1 MSGLKT
7 YHLRITLRTETRV
20 VLGEHKGAAL
30 RGALINALR
39 RHYCT
44 APLLSAGDPARQAHT
59 AECPV
64 CRLVA
69 AEDLSRTRGSD
80 IPRPYVLEPPL
91 HSQTTYMRGDLL
103 IFRLGLFGDA
113 ADLYPFLL
121 TAVLQMGHE
130 GLGRPIHE
138 GRRGTL
144 SVRRIEAV
152 NPLTREQVM
161 LMGEAD
167 QPVTAEPT
175 LPVTHELVQR
185 ESARWPADRITV
197 RFLTPTRITANGRL
211 AHSAQFQ
218 PFFQR
223 LLERIIDLWRAYA
236 GSDPPLDAR
245 TLIEHA
251 AHIRLVADETR
262 WVELESTSGRTGR
275 RIPIGGYMGNATY
288 SGELRPLIPWLL
300 WGTCLH
306 VGKNAVKGDGWF
318 EMLPQDEGG
327 QAWPLLS
334 T

>member
-1 MSGLKT
+1 MVSGFKT
-7 YHLRITLRTETRV
+7 YHLRISLRAETTV

-44 APLLSAGDPARQAHT
+44 APLLPARDPARQAHT
-59 AECPV
+59 GECPV

-69 AEDLSRTRGSD
+69 AEDPARARGSD
-80 IPRPYVLEPPL
+80 LPRPYVIDPPL
-91 HSQTTYMRGDLL
+91 GGHTTYLTGDLL
-103 IFRLGLFGDA
+103 TFRLGVFGSA

-121 TAVLQMGHE
+121 TALLQMGHE

-152 NPLTREQVM
+152 NPLTREQVI
-161 LMGEAD
+161 LMGEGD
-167 QPVTAEPT
+167 RPVRAEPT

-185 ESARWPADRITV
+185 EAARWPADRVTV
-197 RFLTPTRITANGRL
+197 RFLTPTRVTARGRL
-211 AHSAQFQ
+211 VHSAQFQ

-223 LLERIIDLWRAYA
+223 LVERMMDLWRAY
-236 GSDPPLDAR
+236 GDSDPPLDAR
-245 TLIEHA
+245 ALMERA
-251 AHIRLVADETR
+251 AHVRLVADETQ
-262 WVELESTSGRTGR
+262 WAEVESTSARTGK
-275 RIPIGGYMGNATY
+275 RIPIGGYMGDATY

-318 EMLPQDEGG
+318 EMLP
-327 QAWPLLS
+327 
-334 T
+334 